1 MEAKILNRRVTLFT
15 SIPMVY
21 NEQTIHDYIQKL
33 SSLKLIPSLNKGL
46 GLKVGSDGS
55 VIPEQM
61 ISLDFKNLEDTFKV
75 TLGPDRFDIISA
87 LEDEKLE
94 DFLLKTD
101 NVKKSLSAIYTNEYN
116 RIALGLIAFIPASS
130 EIMDEVYKK
139 LFNLN
144 KEECPVEWSI
154 RRVIRSKI
162 NNDKHEITINNVY
175 TFSRKIIID
184 QGQSIDGLVLECDIN
199 TLVGTLPN
207 DIVIL
212 YNQFMKEAS
221 TTIEKS
227 LKDHLDLI
235 NS

>member
-33 SSLKLIPSLNKGL
+33 SSLKLIPSLNKGF

-61 ISLDFKNLEDTFKV
+61 ISLDLKNLEDTFKV

>member
-33 SSLKLIPSLNKGL
+33 SSLKLIPSLNKGF

-75 TLGPDRFDIISA
+75 TLGLDRFDIISA
-87 LEDEKLE
+87 LEGEKLE

-139 LFNLN
+139 LFNLD
-144 KEECPVEWSI
+144 KEECPPRTARNGANHGRLQS
-154 RRVIRSKI
+154 RVRT
-162 NNDKHEITINNVY
+162 DKHLAR
-175 TFSRKIIID
+175 S
-184 QGQSIDGLVLECDIN
+184 GQYICRLVCH
-199 TLVGTLPN
+199 LP
-207 DIVIL
+207 
-212 YNQFMKEAS
+212 
-221 TTIEKS
+221 
-227 LKDHLDLI
+227 
-235 NS
+235 

>member
-33 SSLKLIPSLNKGL
+33 SSLKLIPSLNKGF

-61 ISLDFKNLEDTFKV
+61 ISLDLKNLEDTFKV
-75 TLGPDRFDIISA
+75 TLGLDRFDIISA
-87 LEDEKLE
+87 LEGEKLE
-94 DFLLKTD
+94 DFILKTD
-101 NVKKSLSAIYTNEYN
+101 NVKNSLSAIYTNEYN

-130 EIMDEVYKK
+130 EIMDDVYKK

-154 RRVIRSKI
+154 RKVIRSKI
-162 NNDKHEITINNVY
+162 NNDNHEITINNVY

-207 DIVIL
+207 DIAIL

-221 TTIEKS
+221 TTIEES
-227 LKDHLDLI
+227 LKIHLEQI